1 MPPAKNRALAAAQKY
16 SSLAP
21 ESRPWRLAV
30 KLYGSIMSTAA
41 RQLLQAFAALAE
53 ADRREVLLELLRNT
67 PETPYEAPSDQ
78 ELIRAADDIF
88 QEIDRRETS
97 T

>member
-1 MPPAKNRALAAAQKY
+1 
-16 SSLAP
+16 
-21 ESRPWRLAV
+21 
-30 KLYGSIMSTAA
+30 MSTAA
-41 RQLLQAFAALAE
+41 RQLLQSFAALAE
-53 ADRREVLLELLRNT
+53 AERRVVLLELLRNT